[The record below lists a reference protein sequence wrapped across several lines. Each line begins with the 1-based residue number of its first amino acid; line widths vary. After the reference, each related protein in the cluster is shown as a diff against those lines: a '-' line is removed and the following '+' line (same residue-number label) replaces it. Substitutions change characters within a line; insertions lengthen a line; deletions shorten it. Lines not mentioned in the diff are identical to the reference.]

1 MLTIFLSYARLDA
14 APVRALAG
22 DLRALSNTVWLDEE
36 VSGGQAWWDHILEQ
50 IRACDMFV
58 FALSPA
64 ALESVSCHRESEYA
78 AALGE
83 PVLPVLVA
91 EGVPIAQLRPALATI
106 QYVDYRER
114 TSDASLRSDRPPQR
128 IHFGSE

>member
-64 ALESVSCHRESEYA
+64 ALESVSCHRDVDQLRDVLCFVVRRHHQTDRHLFSLHLRGPVYS
-78 AALGE
+78 L
-83 PVLPVLVA
+83 VLPA
-91 EGVPIAQLRPALATI
+91 
-106 QYVDYRER
+106 
-114 TSDASLRSDRPPQR
+114 
-128 IHFGSE
+128 